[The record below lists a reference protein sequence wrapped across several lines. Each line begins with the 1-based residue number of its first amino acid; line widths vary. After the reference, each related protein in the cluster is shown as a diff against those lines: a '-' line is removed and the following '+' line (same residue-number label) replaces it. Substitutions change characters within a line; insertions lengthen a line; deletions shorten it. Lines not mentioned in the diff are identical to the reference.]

1 MNCLE
6 FRRASLSDP
15 RRLDAAATAHADQC
29 PACRDF
35 HARGLEAE
43 SRLAAALRVAVPEG
57 LHARVLDRTAAA
69 RRPVRWLALAASLL
83 VAIAI
88 GFFAAAPGNDPVA
101 LAGIDFVMYE
111 EAQAIA
117 DAKPTDV
124 QVLAG
129 VARQMGVSLSEQLG
143 EIHYVGT
150 CPFAGSTAHHVL
162 VKTPLGKVTLLLVPD
177 RPLASRAV
185 AAAHGMQAAI
195 VPVKAGSVAIIGGSG
210 RSIVRTETL
219 LKSS

>member
-15 RRLDAAATAHADQC
+15 RRLDAAAMEHAEQC

-43 SRLAAALRVAVPEG
+43 SRLAAVLRVKVPEG

-83 VAIAI
+83 VAVAIA
-88 GFFAAAPGNDPVA
+88 FFAAAPGNDPVA

-117 DAKPTDV
+117 DAKPTDFR
-124 QVLAG
+124 VLAK
-129 VARQMGVSLSEQLG
+129 VAQAMGVSLSEQLG
-143 EIHYVGT
+143 EIRYVGT
-150 CPFAGSTAHHVL
+150 CPFAGTTAHHVL

-177 RPLASRAV
+177 RPLGSRVV
-185 AAAHGMQAAI
+185 ATAHGMQAAI

-210 RSIVRTETL
+210 RSVVRTETL

>member
-1 MNCLE
+1 ME
-6 FRRASLSDP
+6 
-15 RRLDAAATAHADQC
+15 HAEQC

-43 SRLAAALRVAVPEG
+43 SRLAAVLRVKVPEG

-69 RRPVRWLALAASLL
+69 RRPMRWLALAASLL
-83 VAIAI
+83 VAVAIA
-88 GFFAAAPGNDPVA
+88 FFAAAPGNDPVA

-117 DAKPTDV
+117 DAKPTDFR
-124 QVLAG
+124 VLAK
-129 VARQMGVSLSEQLG
+129 VAQAMGVSLSEQLG
-143 EIHYVGT
+143 EIRYVGT
-150 CPFAGSTAHHVL
+150 CPFAGTTAHHVL

-177 RPLASRAV
+177 RPLGSRVV
-185 AAAHGMQAAI
+185 ATAHGMQAAI

-210 RSIVRTETL
+210 RSVVRTETL

>member
-15 RRLDAAATAHADQC
+15 RRLDAAAMEHAEQC

-43 SRLAAALRVAVPEG
+43 SRLAAVLRVKVPEG

-83 VAIAI
+83 VAVAIA
-88 GFFAAAPGNDPVA
+88 FFAAAPGNDPVA

-129 VARQMGVSLSEQLG
+129 VAREMGVSLSDQLG

-150 CPFAGSTAHHVL
+150 CPFAGTTAHHVL

-177 RPLASRAV
+177 RPLGSRVV
-185 AAAHGMQAAI
+185 ATAHGMQAAI

>member
-15 RRLDAAATAHADQC
+15 RRLDAAAMEHAEQC

-43 SRLAAALRVAVPEG
+43 SRLAAVLRVKVPEG

-69 RRPVRWLALAASLL
+69 RRPMRWLALAASLL
-83 VAIAI
+83 VAVAIA
-88 GFFAAAPGNDPVA
+88 FFAAAPGNDPVA

-117 DAKPTDV
+117 DAKPTDFR
-124 QVLAG
+124 VLAK
-129 VARQMGVSLSEQLG
+129 VAQAMGVSLSEQLG
-143 EIHYVGT
+143 EIRYVGT
-150 CPFAGSTAHHVL
+150 CPFAGTTAHHVL

-177 RPLASRAV
+177 RPLRSRVV
-185 AAAHGMQAAI
+185 ATAHGMQAAI

-210 RSIVRTETL
+210 RSVVRTETL

>member
-15 RRLDAAATAHADQC
+15 RRLDAAAMEHAEQC

-43 SRLAAALRVAVPEG
+43 SRLAAVLRVKVPGG
-57 LHARVLDRTAAA
+57 LHARVLDRTSAA
-69 RRPVRWLALAASLL
+69 RRPMRWLALAASLL
-83 VAIAI
+83 VAVAIA
-88 GFFAAAPGNDPVA
+88 FFAAAPGNDPVA

-129 VARQMGVSLSEQLG
+129 VAREMGVSLSEQLG

-150 CPFAGSTAHHVL
+150 CPFAGTTAHHVL

-177 RPLASRAV
+177 RPLGSRVV
-185 AAAHGMQAAI
+185 ATAHGMQAAI

-210 RSIVRTETL
+210 RSVVRTETL

>member
-15 RRLDAAATAHADQC
+15 RRLDAAAMEHAEQC

-43 SRLAAALRVAVPEG
+43 SRLAAVLRVKVPEG

-69 RRPVRWLALAASLL
+69 RRPMRWLALAASLL
-83 VAIAI
+83 VAVAIA
-88 GFFAAAPGNDPVA
+88 FFAAAPGNDPVA

-117 DAKPTDV
+117 DAKPTDFR
-124 QVLAG
+124 VLAK
-129 VARQMGVSLSEQLG
+129 VAQAMGVSLSEQLG
-143 EIHYVGT
+143 EIRYVGT
-150 CPFAGSTAHHVL
+150 CPFAGTTAHHVL

-177 RPLASRAV
+177 RPLGSRVV
-185 AAAHGMQAAI
+185 ATAHGMQAAI

-210 RSIVRTETL
+210 RSVVRTETL